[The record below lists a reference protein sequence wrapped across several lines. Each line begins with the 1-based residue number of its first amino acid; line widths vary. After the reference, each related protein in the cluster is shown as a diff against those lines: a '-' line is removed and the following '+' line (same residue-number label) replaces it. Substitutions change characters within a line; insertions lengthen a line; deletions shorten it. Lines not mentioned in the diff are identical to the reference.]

1 MAYSDL
7 DFGRLEI
14 EDIFHTCL
22 IDDQSKIDIDNVYI
36 KNIFRHGKLFG
47 YHIYELVEEHNRII
61 GYGIQLNDFLA
72 VFNKYFNK
80 YSVRKNLLYYTYDDV
95 DYEFIRI
102 DANLL
107 ELIKS
112 TEDKQYGSLPIAK
125 MIIFDNET
133 EYIKSHVKRA
143 EIYMISKIAIELADF
158 CKIELQSNVLDYRID
173 ALFTIT
179 SLKCDNIDK
188 IALEIDEDDHKTYDP
203 EYDKLRSEV
212 IKICKNKIVKIP
224 VRRKASCSEMDE
236 IIKSKVE
243 EIKLLINDLIAQY
256 SIDSIS
262 HDEFVKLLQKEM
274 TIDMD
279 FAKLFAKQNHPILD
293 NYKYLHSEIAKFLG
307 YVCDHNG
314 NYRKFSELIKK
325 NLKQDLN
332 YITVI
337 EDDKKLYG
345 TVQLFNDDTK
355 VGRGQKIKYY
365 LNRLGFYLICM
376 SANTMKAKECKLQ
389 FGKVYEIA
397 LNYTNSLK
405 HKIIESHTTSEVMK
419 NILTQRINDKVED
432 KMSIKRESKIEVLY
446 NKQISDINE
455 LKQIIKSKNEE
466 NNKLNDMIDNLQK
479 IIKSKDE
486 LLSKRKAYQRK
497 IDKYL
502 IVDYASIKYILKLDT
517 IISYKLKKFYGK
529 YCQLGQ

>member
-14 EDIFHTCL
+14 EDFFHAS
-22 IDDQSKIDIDNVYI
+22 IVDNQSKINLDNVYI
-36 KNIFRHGKLFG
+36 KNIYRHGKLFG

-61 GYGIQLNDFLA
+61 GYGIQINDFLA
-72 VFNKYFNK
+72 IFNKYINK
-80 YSVRKNLLYYTYDDV
+80 NRIKKNLLCYTYDEV
-95 DYEFIRI
+95 DYEFVRI

-107 ELIKS
+107 DIIKS

-125 MIIFDNET
+125 MIIFDNEI
-133 EYIKSHVKRA
+133 EYIKSYVKRP
-143 EIYMISKIAIELADF
+143 EIYMVSKVAIELADF

-188 IALEIDEDDHKTYDP
+188 IALEIDEDDHKFYDP
-203 EYDKLRSEV
+203 DDDKLRSEV
-212 IKICKNKIVKIP
+212 IKICKNRIVKIP

-236 IIKSKVE
+236 IIKTKVE

-262 HDEFVKLLQKEM
+262 HEEFVKLLEKKL
-274 TIDMD
+274 TIDVD

-307 YVCDHNG
+307 YVCDG
-314 NYRKFSELIKK
+314 TGYCRTFTELLKK
-325 NLKQDLN
+325 HLKLNDN
-332 YITVI
+332 YIPVI
-337 EDDKKLYG
+337 EDDKKPAG
-345 TVQLFNDDTK
+345 IRRLFEVNTK

-376 SANTMKAKECKLQ
+376 YANTMKAKECKLQ

-405 HKIIESHTTSEVMK
+405 HKIIESQTIPDIMNKVLK
-419 NILTQRINDKVED
+419 QRTNDKAENIVS
-432 KMSIKRESKIEVLY
+432 KKRESKVEVLY
-446 NKQISDINE
+446 NKQITEIDN
-455 LKQIIKSKNEE
+455 LKQIIKSKDEE
-466 NNKLNDMIDNLQK
+466 NKKLIGVIMELKNRNKLQEDM
-479 IIKSKDE
+479 
-486 LLSKRKAYQRK
+486 LSKRKAYQRK
-497 IDKYL
+497 TDKHL
-502 IVDYASIKYILKLDT
+502 MVDYATIKYILKLDA
-517 IISYKLKKFYGK
+517 IISYKLKQFYGK
-529 YCQLGQ
+529 YCNN

>member
-1 MAYSDL
+1 MV
-7 DFGRLEI
+7 
-14 EDIFHTCL
+14 
-22 IDDQSKIDIDNVYI
+22 SKV
-36 KNIFRHGKLFG
+36 
-47 YHIYELVEEHNRII
+47 
-61 GYGIQLNDFLA
+61 
-72 VFNKYFNK
+72 
-80 YSVRKNLLYYTYDDV
+80 
-95 DYEFIRI
+95 
-102 DANLL
+102 
-107 ELIKS
+107 
-112 TEDKQYGSLPIAK
+112 
-125 MIIFDNET
+125 
-133 EYIKSHVKRA
+133 
-143 EIYMISKIAIELADF
+143 AIELADF

-179 SLKCDNIDK
+179 SLKCDNIDR
-188 IALEIDEDDHKTYDP
+188 IALEIDEDDHKSYDP
-203 EYDKLRSEV
+203 DYDNLRSEV
-212 IKICKNKIVKIP
+212 IKICKNKIIKIP

-236 IIKSKVE
+236 IIKTKVE

-274 TIDMD
+274 TIDID
-279 FAKLFAKQNHPILD
+279 FAKLFAKQNHPVLD

-332 YITVI
+332 YITVT

-345 TVQLFNDDTK
+345 TVQLFNDVAK

-376 SANTMKAKECKLQ
+376 SANTMKAKDCKLQ

-405 HKIIESHTTSEVMK
+405 HKIIESQTTSEVMK
-419 NILTQRINDKVED
+419 NILTQRINNKVED
-432 KMSIKRESKIEVLY
+432 KMSVKRESKLEVLY

-455 LKQIIKSKNEE
+455 LKQIIKSNDEE
-466 NNKLNDMIDNLQK
+466 NNKLNGVIFELQNK
-479 IIKSKDE
+479 IKTKDD
-486 LLSKRKAYQRK
+486 LLNKRKEYQRK
-497 IDKYL
+497 TSNNFKIDFET
-502 IVDYASIKYILKLDT
+502 IKYILKLD
-517 IISYKLKKFYGK
+517 ILVSYKLNKFYGK
-529 YCQLGQ
+529 YICR